1 MKKLFA
7 TILAFLLFLAQV
19 PVIAE
24 PSAINCKVAEINT
37 YGHAVLDITDE
48 DFYKAGFALGDIVT
62 VTAGSY
68 TGDMPCFNGYYVDRE
83 ATLVYINPFVGS
95 ITLGVNYGSFVNL
108 SGVGKGDAVTIA
120 MKEKGGALDIQE
132 VNYLVYSDERADFAS
147 DEVFANFRPVVEGK
161 LYRSVSPVDNRIKR
175 ARTADNLIR
184 EAGVQTVM
192 NMVNKDEEIVE
203 LMAADDYD
211 SPYYRELYEAYD
223 IDPNWEQ
230 RPGQTLEEYLN
241 VRSPAVGTMKEGI
254 LYRGASPFSE
264 SFERV
269 DEMEAYLE
277 MQGIRTVISL
287 SEGSEEELK
296 KGEYPDYSM
305 QLVHNGNVIVIPIGI
320 DYRDPDVMTN
330 IAKGLNRMA
339 EKEPPY
345 LIHCSYGRDRTGVIC
360 ALLEA
365 LCGAS
370 AEEITDDYMLS
381 YKNLHEV
388 PI

>member
-1 MKKLFA
+1 MKQQSISKIRISDKRQFAAALTAALFISGCYSQQSSA
-7 TILAFLLFLAQV
+7 VV
-19 PVIAE
+19 PVQQYEKLETI
-24 PSAINCKVAEINT
+24 VADIDEF
-37 YGHAVLDITDE
+37 GDAVLDISDLAFEYGDSVDIEFSGGYAEQGVPVYPEFYGSHGDSVLTDY
-48 DFYKAGFALGDIVT
+48 YKDYIVVAGIGCSFADEAGIEAGET
-62 VTAGSY
+62 V
-68 TGDMPCFNGYYVDRE
+68 V
-83 ATLVYINPFVGS
+83 
-95 ITLGVNYGSFVNL
+95 ITL
-108 SGVGKGDAVTIA
+108 
-120 MKEKGGALDIQE
+120 
-132 VNYLVYSDERADFAS
+132 DEPA
-147 DEVFANFRPVVEGK
+147 K
-161 LYRSVSPVDNRIKR
+161 
-175 ARTADNLIR
+175 
-184 EAGVQTVM
+184 
-192 NMVNKDEEIVE
+192 
-203 LMAADDYD
+203 
-211 SPYYRELYEAYD
+211 YRELYEAYD

-388 PI
+388 PMDPESLQYRLYQTRMLESLSKIGFPKDSLENADLEQTARNYLSECGMSEAEIDRLRAVLEGNHSEN

>member
-1 MKKLFA
+1 MLTDYYKDYIVVAGIGCSFA
-7 TILAFLLFLAQV
+7 
-19 PVIAE
+19 
-24 PSAINCKVAEINT
+24 
-37 YGHAVLDITDE
+37 DE
-48 DFYKAGFALGDIVT
+48 AGIEAGET
-62 VTAGSY
+62 V
-68 TGDMPCFNGYYVDRE
+68 V
-83 ATLVYINPFVGS
+83 
-95 ITLGVNYGSFVNL
+95 ITL
-108 SGVGKGDAVTIA
+108 
-120 MKEKGGALDIQE
+120 
-132 VNYLVYSDERADFAS
+132 DEPA
-147 DEVFANFRPVVEGK
+147 K
-161 LYRSVSPVDNRIKR
+161 
-175 ARTADNLIR
+175 
-184 EAGVQTVM
+184 
-192 NMVNKDEEIVE
+192 
-203 LMAADDYD
+203 
-211 SPYYRELYEAYD
+211 YRELYEAYD

-388 PI
+388 PMDPESLQYRLYQTRMLESLSKIGFPKDSLENADLEQTARNYLSECGMSEAEIDRLRAVLEGNHSEN

>member
-132 VNYLVYSDERADFAS
+132 VNNLVYSDERADFAS

-192 NMVNKDEEIVE
+192 NMVNTDEEIVE

-211 SPYYRELYEAYD
+211 SPYYRELYEAGKVIALGMS
-223 IDPNWEQ
+223 IDY
-230 RPGQTLEEYLN
+230 T
-241 VRSPAVGTMKEGI
+241 VKAFVEG
-254 LYRGASPFSE
+254 LVEGFT
-264 SFERV
+264 F
-269 DEMEAYLE
+269 
-277 MQGIRTVISL
+277 L
-287 SEGSEEELK
+287 SEGET
-296 KGEYPDYSM
+296 PF
-305 QLVHNGNVIVIPIGI
+305 LVHCLEG
-320 DYRDPDVMTN
+320 
-330 IAKGLNRMA
+330 K
-339 EKEPPY
+339 
-345 LIHCSYGRDRTGVIC
+345 DRTGFAIMT
-360 ALLEA
+360 LEA
-365 LCGAS
+365 LMGWSEEQIVADYMKTYS
-370 AEEITDDYMLS
+370 NFYGIEPGTDRYDLIMEKNIEEMLRYMEALQADTSVSETDMKTAAEAFLRENGMAEEALKRLEAKLAS
-381 YKNLHEV
+381 E
-388 PI
+388 